1 MANKNSS
8 EQIMAKIMKE
18 IQSQNL
24 QTEDQINSFMNGL
37 IGKNIDELD
46 FGSGEEL
53 TNEEK
58 AIELVDLAYESSPKK
73 GKELI
78 EEALKLDP
86 DNIDAYN
93 YLGEIEH
100 DISKSLG
107 HYTKGIEAGERKLGK
122 KFFKEN
128 EGHFWL
134 MIETRPY
141 MRAKFNVADTLA
153 LLNRD
158 TEAVNHY
165 VEMLGLNPSDNL
177 GVRYELLSILLKNE
191 AYDSCDELIQEFPE
205 EESSHWLYNVA
216 LYYFRIE
223 NPIKARR
230 ILNKAKNENQHVS
243 KFLLGKKKLP
253 TSLPEYISVG
263 GVEEAALYVAKNKH
277 LWHANEGALQ
287 FLVSN

>member
-24 QTEDQINSFMNGL
+24 QTEDQINSFMSGL

-53 TNEEK
+53 TNDEK

-86 DNIDAYN
+86 DNTDAYN
-93 YLGEIEH
+93 YLGEIEQ
-100 DISKSLG
+100 DIEKALDF
-107 HYTKGIEAGERKLGK
+107 YIKGTEAGQRKLGK
-122 KFFKEN
+122 KVFKEDK
-128 EGHFWL
+128 GHFWYI
-134 MIETRPY
+134 IETRPF
-141 MRAKFNVADTLA
+141 MRAKFNLADALA
-153 LLNRD
+153 ILERD
-158 TEAVNHY
+158 AEAVKHY
-165 VEMLGLNPSDNL
+165 VELLELNPDDNL
-177 GVRYELLSILLKNE
+177 GVRYELFSILLKNE
-191 AYDSCDELIQEFPE
+191 VYDSCEELIQEFPE

-230 ILNKAKNENQHVS
+230 MLNKAKNENQHVS

-277 LWHANEGALQ
+277 LWHATEGALQ
-287 FLVSN
+287 FLVSK

>member
-78 EEALKLDP
+78 EEALKLDS

-177 GVRYELLSILLKNE
+177 GVRYELLSIL
-191 AYDSCDELIQEFPE
+191 
-205 EESSHWLYNVA
+205 
-216 LYYFRIE
+216 
-223 NPIKARR
+223 
-230 ILNKAKNENQHVS
+230 
-243 KFLLGKKKLP
+243 
-253 TSLPEYISVG
+253 
-263 GVEEAALYVAKNKH
+263 
-277 LWHANEGALQ
+277 
-287 FLVSN
+287 

>member
-86 DNIDAYN
+86 DNTDAYN
-93 YLGEIEH
+93 YLGEI
-100 DISKSLG
+100 
-107 HYTKGIEAGERKLGK
+107 
-122 KFFKEN
+122 
-128 EGHFWL
+128 
-134 MIETRPY
+134 
-141 MRAKFNVADTLA
+141 
-153 LLNRD
+153 
-158 TEAVNHY
+158 
-165 VEMLGLNPSDNL
+165 
-177 GVRYELLSILLKNE
+177 
-191 AYDSCDELIQEFPE
+191 
-205 EESSHWLYNVA
+205 
-216 LYYFRIE
+216 
-223 NPIKARR
+223 
-230 ILNKAKNENQHVS
+230 
-243 KFLLGKKKLP
+243 
-253 TSLPEYISVG
+253 
-263 GVEEAALYVAKNKH
+263 
-277 LWHANEGALQ
+277 
-287 FLVSN
+287 